1 MANFVYLI
9 LIVLVVL
16 AGVLFGAA
24 NQQLVELD
32 LLVTQF
38 ELRLVDITILS
49 LLFGLVLGIII
60 CILFRLRRRF
70 KKRASPPTTT

>member
-49 LLFGLVLGIII
+49 LLLGLVLGIFISV
-60 CILFRLRRRF
+60 LFRLRRRL
-70 KKRASPPTTT
+70 KKRASSSTTT